1 MTDHGSHTGRG
12 RAKIDNIGGRFAV
25 LRDDAGENNGADTF
39 GKIDKENRI
48 SKLFSKR
55 SSHVCGADIA
65 ATDRSNVDASDSTGY
80 VTRWKRSEQ
89 VADSRDEDN
98 RAHF

>member
-25 LRDDAGENNGADTF
+25 LRDDAGENNGAETF
-39 GKIDKENRI
+39 GKIDNENRI

-55 SSHVCGADIA
+55 SRHVCGTDIA
-65 ATDRSNVDASDSTGY
+65 AADSSDVDAGDTTGN
-80 VTRWKRSEQ
+80 VARWKRSEQ